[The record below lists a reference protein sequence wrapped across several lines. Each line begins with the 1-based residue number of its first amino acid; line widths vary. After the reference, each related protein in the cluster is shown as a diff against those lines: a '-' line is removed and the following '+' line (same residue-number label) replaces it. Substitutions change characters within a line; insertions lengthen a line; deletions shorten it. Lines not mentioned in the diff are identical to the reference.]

1 MRPFEPLDEEE
12 RALAALIARE
22 GPHAEPSPALDAK
35 ILAAAHSAVAARPSR
50 HAPRWPLWT
59 GVAASALL
67 AVGIAW
73 QLRPAH
79 EIRSAQG
86 HADAP
91 LAAVESTPSELPAE
105 AANAPSAAPAIA
117 PPPSAAPA
125 APVAEPAPP
134 PKPQA
139 IAPKPAS
146 PALAPPAPPPPPAP
160 VADTA
165 ADRVF
170 AAEPPAAIAAA
181 RGEAEAFRAQTQA
194 ENARARSAKAMREAA
209 PSPPAPPAPAPA
221 AAAAGDATL
230 DSIVVLDAKSQSTL
244 AAVPVAEDAK
254 LSRRKWLRRI
264 EQRHAQGDDAGARES
279 LRRFVEKHPRTE
291 LPPELRGLLEE

>member
-1 MRPFEPLDEEE
+1 MNRRPFEPLDDEE

-79 EIRSAQG
+79 EIPSAQG

-91 LAAVESTPSELPAE
+91 LAAVESTPSELPTE
-105 AANAPSAAPAIA
+105 AANAPAATPAIA
-117 PPPSAAPA
+117 PPPSTAAAPA
-125 APVAEPAPP
+125 APVAEPAPA

-139 IAPKPAS
+139 IAPKPVS
-146 PALAPPAPPPPPAP
+146 PARAPPAPPPPPAP
-160 VADTA
+160 VADAA
-165 ADRVF
+165 ADRVS
-170 AAEPPAAIAAA
+170 AAEPPAAITAA
-181 RGEAEAFRAQTQA
+181 RGEAEAFRTQTQA

-209 PSPPAPPAPAPA
+209 PPAPAPA
-221 AAAAGDATL
+221 AAAATGDATL

-254 LSRRKWLRRI
+254 LSRRKWLQRI
-264 EQRHAQGDDAGARES
+264 EQRHAQGDLDGARES
-279 LRRFVEKHPRTE
+279 LRRFVAKHPHTE
-291 LPPELRGLLEE
+291 LPPSVRTLLEE